1 NPSEEAPDG
10 YIERVGIHEV
20 LEIND
25 EIKKLI
31 FKGASE
37 DEIKQKA
44 IENGMITLQEDGFI
58 KAAMGITSIEEI
70 LRTTK
75 E

>member
-1 NPSEEAPDG
+1 PSKQFPDG
-10 YIERVGIHEV
+10 YNNRIGIHEV

-25 EIKKLI
+25 NIKKLI
-31 FKGASE
+31 FKGANA
-37 DEIKQKA
+37 DEIKEAA
-44 IENGMITLQEDGFI
+44 IRDGMITLQEDGFI
-58 KAAMGITSIEEI
+58 KAALGITSIEEI